1 MPGRLIAAAREH
13 WGRLDGALISVGGP
27 PTGTVTS
34 TTDDEWRASFA
45 AVFLG
50 GVRTAREV
58 AAELGEGGSIAFVLS
73 TSVKGP
79 LTEMA
84 VSNGLRPG
92 LAMVAKQ
99 LADELGPRG
108 IRVNGLLPG
117 RVGTERVAELD
128 ALQGDPAAAKAR
140 AAEHIPLRRDGE
152 PSGVRPCRGVPAQPR
167 RVVRHR
173 RHAARRRRCDAGALR
188 VPHRRRP
195 SSSRAA
201 GRGAARRDPSPPP
214 RPGSRTRTSRAG
226 RRTTTGARRR
236 SAGPLLRSGSSAGSS
251 GVPAFGVLGQQVDE
265 AAVHAGSRSPAGSA
279 RWRSPAWTRPRPG
292 PSRRASRRTQPV
304 TVTRP
309 AGGAG
314 TSGRVGET
322 LVGGRVPAA
331 VDQQRRTG
339 RGDERY
345 DDVDARVAFAG
356 PVADHDG
363 LAHVVRAGRRDD
375 RVLRPR
381 TTDRCRWRAPR
392 STGVGAAAWL
402 LRMMAL
408 FAFVD
413 GRAGATASVPAA
425 GRRTRAA
432 ARCRGTGAIVG

>member
-1 MPGRLIAAAREH
+1 MDLGLTDRVFLVTGGARGLGRATADVLVDEGARVVLSGRTEETLAAAVAALGDQATYVVGDNADPDMPGRLIAAAREH

-128 ALQGDPAAAKAR
+128 ALQADPAAAKAR

-152 PSGVRPCRGVPAQPR
+152 PSE
-167 RVVRHR
+167 
-173 RHAARRRRCDAGALR
+173 
-188 VPHRRRP
+188 
-195 SSSRAA
+195 
-201 GRGAARRDPSPPP
+201 
-214 RPGSRTRTSRAG
+214 
-226 RRTTTGARRR
+226 
-236 SAGPLLRSGSSAGSS
+236 
-251 GVPAFGVLGQQVDE
+251 FG
-265 AAVHAGSRSPAGSA
+265 
-279 RWRSPAWTRPRPG
+279 
-292 PSRRASRRTQPV
+292 
-304 TVTRP
+304 
-309 AGGAG
+309 
-314 TSGRVGET
+314 
-322 LVGGRVPAA
+322 
-331 VDQQRRTG
+331 
-339 RGDERY
+339 
-345 DDVDARVAFAG
+345 
-356 PVADHDG
+356 
-363 LAHVVRAGRRDD
+363 
-375 RVLRPR
+375 
-381 TTDRCRWRAPR
+381 
-392 STGVGAAAWL
+392 
-402 LRMMAL
+402 
-408 FAFVD
+408 
-413 GRAGATASVPAA
+413 
-425 GRRTRAA
+425 RAA
-432 ARCRGTGAIVG
+432 AFLLSPAASFVTGAMLPVDGGVMRAL